1 MKIMNEKPNIIAIV
15 PAYNEEKRITPVILN
30 VKKHLDVLVVDDG
43 SKDNTADLAQ
53 TAGAQ
58 VLRQNPNAGKGA
70 ALRAGF
76 TQALQDGCTA
86 VITLDADGQHDPREI
101 PLFLECY
108 QRTGA
113 DLIIGAR
120 DFRQMPLIRKIA
132 NWSGTQIFSLA
143 MGRKIRDNQSGY
155 RLISCRMMAA
165 LLDSSEQ
172 GFEFEVEMI
181 MKCLKNH
188 WELDWVPIR
197 TIYSD
202 QGSHIRPGKHFVNF
216 IRVVFKTWREM
227 RRE

>member
-1 MKIMNEKPNIIAIV
+1 MSETPKILAIM
-15 PAYNEEKRITPVILN
+15 PAYNEERRITPVILN
-30 VKKHLDVLVVDDG
+30 VKKYLDVLVVDDG

-76 TQALQDGCTA
+76 IRALQLGCTA
-86 VITLDADGQHDPREI
+86 VVTLDSDGQHDPQEI
-101 PLFLECY
+101 PLFLERY
-108 QRTGA
+108 QKTGA

-120 DFRQMPLIRKIA
+120 DFRQMPLSRKVA
-132 NWSGTQIFSLA
+132 NWSGTQIFSWA

-155 RLISCRMMAA
+155 RLLSRRMMEA
-165 LLDSSEQ
+165 LLGSTEQ

-181 MKCLKNH
+181 MKCLKNR
-188 WELDWVPIR
+188 WVLDWVPIR

-202 QGSHIRPGKHFVNF
+202 QGSHIRPGKHIVNF
-216 IRVVFKTWREM
+216 IRVVLKTWREM